1 MDTKR
6 IKEVIKLLAGDT
18 AALEA
23 QTKAENGRK
32 VLQVDNQVNI
42 EIRTF

>member
-1 MDTKR
+1 MDTKK
-6 IKEVIKLLAGDT
+6 IKAAIKLLAGDT

-23 QTKAENGRK
+23 QIKAENGCK
-32 VLQVDNQVNI
+32 VIQVDNQVNI